1 MRLTGKKKLEKLKR
15 KNIGNTALVQQIERL
30 IKDIEGNNWKD
41 IEELKKTRPDADCV
55 HKDGFYFFDINI
67 HRTLI
72 LIEISEGEATVAW
85 VGTHD
90 EYETTFKNNKDTIA
104 KWLRTNDYIE

>member
-15 KNIGNTALVQQIERL
+15 KNIGNTKLVQEIERL
-30 IKDIEGNNWKD
+30 IKDIEENNWND
-41 IEELKKTRPDADCV
+41 VDELKESRPDTDCV
-55 HKDGFYFFDINI
+55 YNDGFYFFDINI

-72 LIEISEGEATVAW
+72 LIEIDDGEATVAW

-104 KWLRTNDYIE
+104 KWLRKNDYIE

>member
-15 KNIGNTALVQQIERL
+15 KNIGNTKLVQEIEKL
-30 IKDIEGNNWKD
+30 IND
-41 IEELKKTRPDADCV
+41 IEENDFNDVNELNKKRPDVDCV
-55 HKDGFYFFDINI
+55 HNEGFYFFDINT

-72 LIEISEGEATVAW
+72 LIEIDDGEATVTW
-85 VGTHD
+85 VGAHD
-90 EYETTFKNNKDTIA
+90 EYETTFKNNKKTIA

>member
-1 MRLTGKKKLEKLKR
+1 MRLIGKKKLEKLKR
-15 KNIGNTALVQQIERL
+15 KNIGNTKLVQEIEKL
-30 IKDIEGNNWKD
+30 IKDIEENNWNT
-41 IEELKKTRPDADCV
+41 IEELKKNRPDADCV
-55 HKDGFYFFDINI
+55 HNEGFYFFNINV

-72 LIEISEGEATVAW
+72 LIEIEDGEATVVW

-104 KWLRTNDYIE
+104 KWLKTNEYIG

>member
-15 KNIGNTALVQQIERL
+15 KNIGNTKLVQEIERL
-30 IKDIEGNNWKD
+30 IKDIEENNWND
-41 IEELKKTRPDADCV
+41 IDELKESRPDADCV
-55 HKDGFYFFDINI
+55 HTDGFYFFDINI

-72 LIEISEGEATVAW
+72 LIEIEDGEATVAW

-90 EYETTFKNNKDTIA
+90 EYETTFKNNKVTIA
-104 KWLRTNDYIE
+104 KWLRTNEYIV

>member
-15 KNIGNTALVQQIERL
+15 KNIGNTKLVQEIEKL
-30 IKDIEGNNWKD
+30 INDIQENDLSD
-41 IEELKKTRPDADCV
+41 IDTLKKTRPDADCV
-55 HKDGFYFFDINI
+55 HSDGFYFFNIHI

-72 LIEISEGEATVAW
+72 LIEIDDGEATVAW

-90 EYETTFKNNKDTIA
+90 EYETTFKNNKKTIA

>member
-15 KNIGNTALVQQIERL
+15 KNIGNTKLVQEIERL
-30 IKDIEGNNWKD
+30 IEDIEKNNWKD
-41 IEELKKTRPDADCV
+41 VDELKKSRPDADCV
-55 HKDGFYFFDINI
+55 HNDGFYFFDINI
-67 HRTLI
+67 HRALI
-72 LIEISEGEATVAW
+72 LIEVDDGEATVAW

>member
-15 KNIGNTALVQQIERL
+15 KNIGNTKLVLEIERL
-30 IKDIEGNNWKD
+30 IKDIEENNWND
-41 IEELKKTRPDADCV
+41 VDELKESRPDADCV
-55 HKDGFYFFDINI
+55 HSDGFYFFDINI

-72 LIEISEGEATVAW
+72 LIEIDDGEATVAW